1 MYSAISK
8 IESTMVAKYHLHL
21 AKSRRP
27 SIGVPYEDVKTY
39 DDAFG
44 LDTFTISRSF
54 FITCDPVS

>member
-1 MYSAISK
+1 
-8 IESTMVAKYHLHL
+8 MVAKYHLHL